1 MGDNQGAVCLNLRL
15 SALVAVGGQMSE
27 AVIETKHQVVA
38 VEVEAPVLGAT
49 VALGRVVAALVAEE
63 TDVGH
68 EAEMLGQVERDART
82 ESDAIFNGRVA
93 VGAPNAEVYAAIHK
107 KVDLA
112 CLEIGVSGI
121 GIDLEH
127 GLLLAARFAVGDA
140 EDGADGEAFAQVVA

>member
-1 MGDNQGAVCLNLRL
+1 MRR

-49 VALGRVVAALVAEE
+49 VALGRVVAALVAEK

-68 EAEMLGQVERDART
+68 EAEMIGQVERDARAEADT
-82 ESDAIFNGRVA
+82 IFNGCVA
-93 VGAPNAEVYAAIHK
+93 MGAPYAEVDAAIHK
-107 KVDLA
+107 QVDLTG
-112 CLEIGVSGI
+112 LEVGVAGI

-127 GLLLAARFAVGDA
+127 GLLLSARFAVGDT

>member
-1 MGDNQGAVCLNLRL
+1 MGDNQGAVCLNLRR

-82 ESDAIFNGRVA
+82 EADAIFNGCVA
-93 VGAPNAEVYAAIHK
+93 VGASNAEVYAAIHK